1 MGHVHPDLVGAPRL
15 QPAGEVGEPA
25 VAVHHLIVGDC
36 LPPLSGATDGHPFPI
51 GGVAGDGGVHSAVL
65 LPEAPQHYR
74 MVETEQGVVLELP
87 GQGQVGPIVFGNDDQ
102 PRGVPVNAVDD
113 AGAQLAIDSGQ

>member
-1 MGHVHPDLVGAPRL
+1 M
-15 QPAGEVGEPA
+15 
-25 VAVHHLIVGDC
+25 
-36 LPPLSGATDGHPFPI
+36 
-51 GGVAGDGGVHSAVL
+51 L